1 MMLSATIVE
10 PNILSTIE
18 FWAFQLALLIV
29 FLSWLVRH
37 VLHELRTLVAAVH
50 EFRQFLKSQSEPSKI
65 VATTV
70 P

>member
-1 MMLSATIVE
+1 MMHFEAIVE

-29 FLSWLVRH
+29 FISWLARH

-50 EFRQFLKSQSEPSKI
+50 EFRQFLKTQSERSKI
-65 VATTV
+65 VADTV
-70 P
+70 S